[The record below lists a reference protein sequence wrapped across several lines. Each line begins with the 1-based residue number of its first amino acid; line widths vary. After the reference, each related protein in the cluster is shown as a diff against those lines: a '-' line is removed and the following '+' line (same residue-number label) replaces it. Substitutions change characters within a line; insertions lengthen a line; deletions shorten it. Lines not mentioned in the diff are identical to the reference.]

1 MNGRKQM
8 KNDRNKFI
16 GGSDATRIVEG
27 DWYQLWSEKTG
38 ESEPADLSEV
48 LPVQMGIATE
58 DLNLQWFE
66 RLYNKQVTDKQHFY
80 TMKDYPFIAANIDG
94 LVEED
99 DAVIDAKH
107 TNAFS
112 TPAKVADKY
121 NAQMQHYMMVTTK
134 QKAYLSTF
142 FGNMKYQL
150 VAIDRDDI
158 FIKRLFNAELLF
170 WHFVENKKA
179 PPEYM
184 SFDNFD
190 KENTDDQIISVLS
203 RA

>member
-1 MNGRKQM
+1 MTVDRKT
-8 KNDRNKFI
+8 FI

-48 LPVQMGIATE
+48 LPVQMGIVTE
-58 DLNLQWFE
+58 NLNLKWFE
-66 RLYNKQVTDKQHFY
+66 RLYDKKVTAKQKFMRH
-80 TMKDYPFIAANIDG
+80 KDYDFICANLDG
-94 LVEED
+94 LVKKD
-99 DAVIDAKH
+99 NAVIDAKH

-112 TPAKVADKY
+112 TPSKVADKY
-121 NAQMQHYMMVTTK
+121 NTQMQHYMMVTDCE
-134 QKAYLSTF
+134 KAYLSTF
-142 FGNMKYQL
+142 FGNMKYEL
-150 VAIDRDDI
+150 VAIDRDQE
-158 FIKRLFNAELLF
+158 FINRLLNAELLF
-170 WHFVENKKA
+170 WHFVKNKKA

-184 SFDNFD
+184 AFDNFD